1 MFLTG
6 FIICLKKVLTIS
18 YGFIK
23 MFHLPQSRCLWFS
36 MVQQSLF
43 RLPRIRS
50 RWFNHGFLTNII
62 AYFQQNRY
70 VWFAICWL
78 IHFKG
83 PLACN
88 IVFKQWKGAYYD
100 SILSTILSSVGVTSC
115 FNFVGQGAG
124 TSEPYQKSK
133 MELFVKIVNGFWN

>member
-6 FIICLKKVLTIS
+6 FILCLKKVLTIS
-18 YGFIK
+18 YGFIE
-23 MFHLPQSRCLWFS
+23 MFHLLQSRCLWFS

-70 VWFAICWL
+70 VWFAIYVDWFTLKVPWL
-78 IHFKG
+78 VILFLNNEKERIMI
-83 PLACN
+83 PYYQRSCL
-88 IVFKQWKGAYYD
+88 QWVLLVV
-100 SILSTILSSVGVTSC
+100 SILWARV
-115 FNFVGQGAG
+115 QGHQ
-124 TSEPYQKSK
+124 SRIKNLRWSFLWK
-133 MELFVKIVNGFWN
+133 